1 MGDGSGGRKAMR
13 RTVSFKTSQLARE
26 WARGAVGSASDWQ
39 SEGQGFE
46 SPRVHQFLTLR
57 STAKHLVSISP
68 FPGLPFGAGFAQ
80 CCPIS
85 VVTTDRVSI
94 RNGCCP
100 FLDAMNAADPGL

>member
-68 FPGLPFGAGFAQ
+68 VPGFAVR
-80 CCPIS
+80 CRLRAMLPNLRGDHGS
-85 VVTTDRVSI
+85 REHSERLLPVS
-94 RNGCCP
+94 
-100 FLDAMNAADPGL
+100 